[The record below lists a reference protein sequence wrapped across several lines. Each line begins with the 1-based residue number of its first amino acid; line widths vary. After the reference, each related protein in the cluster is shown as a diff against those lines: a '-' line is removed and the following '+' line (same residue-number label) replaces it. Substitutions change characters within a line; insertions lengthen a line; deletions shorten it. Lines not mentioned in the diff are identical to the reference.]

1 MRTTV
6 FFLVLALIIVA
17 LVLRLLRSRVLREKY
32 ALLWIVVGVTVLVLA
47 IFPPLLHGVATAL
60 GFAVPSNL
68 LFLLGMLLLLG
79 VTLHLSL
86 ELSTLEDETR
96 VLAEEA
102 AMARLA
108 QERLERRLER
118 LEAETAAPAD
128 RRPSDRQHVP
138 GEGAH
143 AVPVA
148 APEGPGEGERG
159 VRA

>member
-1 MRTTV
+1 M
-6 FFLVLALIIVA
+6 LVLAV
-17 LVLRLLRSRVLREKY
+17 
-32 ALLWIVVGVTVLVLA
+32 
-47 IFPPLLHGVATAL
+47 FPTLLHGVATAL

-68 LFLLGMLLLLG
+68 LFLLGMMLLLG

-108 QERLERRLER
+108 QERLERRLES
-118 LEAETAAPAD
+118 LEAETVAPAD

-148 APEGPGEGERG
+148 APEGAGEGERG